1 MTSMPAPLPPHDFE
15 AERSVLGSVLI
26 RQSVADVL
34 GVLKTDDFFLPAHRE
49 IWDAAMTLSAARTP
63 IDVVTLAD
71 NLRANGHLSRM
82 EGQELYLLA
91 LTNAVPTAENALHYA
106 ELVRQK
112 AMARKIIAVCTEAAS
127 RASTEHP
134 EEILSDL
141 RVALAGLGSTSAG
154 GPMGMDKAIPLY
166 LDVLEA
172 RAAEPSAFKV
182 KANLE
187 ALDEII
193 GGHRPG
199 QQIVVAGMTGAG
211 KTSHAV
217 STAIRAAQIDNIP
230 SLIFSLEMSR
240 DELLDRALSFVANI
254 DGSRIANGDLDF
266 ATWRNVI
273 TPQARKM
280 ASLPITIDDRKL
292 NLDQI
297 VSESL
302 RWRAKNP
309 GPLALVVVDYLGL
322 IRSTGK
328 YDNRQMEMGAM
339 SRALKILAGDLKCPV
354 IVVAQLNRANQSG
367 DKPSRPVL
375 SNLRDSGEI
384 EQNADVVIFTWRD
397 GPIAELIV
405 AKHRGGPL
413 GIAEVKWDGRY
424 TAFYDDKGADFAS
437 ADNAERYGA

>member
-1 MTSMPAPLPPHDFE
+1 MTDAAVPHDFE

-26 RQSVADVL
+26 RQSVSDVL

-49 IWDAAMTLSAARTP
+49 IWDAALNLAAARTP
-63 IDVVTLAD
+63 VDMVTVASDLRSSG
-71 NLRANGHLSRM
+71 NLGKLD
-82 EGQELYLLA
+82 GQESYLLA
-91 LTNAVPTAENALHYA
+91 LHNATPTAENILHYA
-106 ELVRQK
+106 GIVRQK
-112 AMARKIIAVCTEAAS
+112 ALSRQIIAACLEAAS
-127 RASTEHP
+127 RAATESP
-134 EEILSDL
+134 TDVLAEL
-141 RVALAGLGSTSAG
+141 RVALADMGTTPGG
-154 GPMGMDKAIPLY
+154 GPMAMAKAIPLY

-172 RAAEPSAFKV
+172 RAATPSAFKV
-182 KANLE
+182 KTNLR
-187 ALDEII
+187 ALDEVI

-217 STAIRAAQIDNIP
+217 STAIRAAQTDGVP
-230 SLIFSLEMSR
+230 VLIFSLEMSR
-240 DELLDRALSFVANI
+240 DELIDRALSFVAEV
-254 DGSRIANGDLDF
+254 DGSKIANGDFNHDDWKRTLIPK
-266 ATWRNVI
+266 AKEI
-273 TPQARKM
+273 A
-280 ASLPITIDDRKL
+280 ALPISIDDRKL

-297 VSESL
+297 VAESI

-322 IRSTGK
+322 IRSTGQ

-367 DKPSRPVL
+367 DKPTRPVL

-413 GIAEVKWDGRY
+413 GIATVKWDGRY
-424 TAFYDDKGADFAS
+424 TAFYDDIGPGFD
-437 ADNAERYGA
+437 DEERWAP